1 MACAVCGQQKPGK
14 KGQGESGWT
23 VQAKLDICVWLGE
36 YRKSR
41 DQPYLSQLPPGY
53 EPLYEDDDDDESRPP
68 IAIVY
73 PGTSSSSSSSS
84 SLSLHQ
90 YKMCVLVYEC
100 LRQSAP
106 IYLSELCIPVA
117 ATASRS
123 HLRSAM

>member
-1 MACAVCGQQKPGK
+1 
-14 KGQGESGWT
+14 
-23 VQAKLDICVWLGE
+23 VWLGE

-73 PGTSSSSSSSS
+73 PGTSSSSSS
-84 SLSLHQ
+84 LSLHQ
-90 YKMCVLVYEC
+90 YKMCVLVCEC